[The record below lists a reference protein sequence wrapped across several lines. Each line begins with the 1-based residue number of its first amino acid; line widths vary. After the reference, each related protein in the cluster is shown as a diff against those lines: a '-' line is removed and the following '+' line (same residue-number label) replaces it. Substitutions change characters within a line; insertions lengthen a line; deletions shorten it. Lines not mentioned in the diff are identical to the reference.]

1 MLVIGLTGTI
11 GSGKTTVAQI
21 LARNGIPVLSSDDI
35 ANQIIEHDPG
45 VRTKL
50 RQLFGPDVVP
60 DGPPINRQ
68 LLASRI
74 FGPSDE
80 HAERRRIVE
89 QLVHPRVLEQ
99 IAATLDELAS
109 QQTELAVV
117 ESALIFQAGI
127 EDLFDYVVAVVAP
140 TELRRQRACERGN
153 NAADFDMRNAAQLD
167 DEELAR
173 RADFV
178 IDNSG
183 TLRDL
188 EHATEA
194 LISILKHLPPRPVEH
209 RTPAHE

>member
-35 ANQIIEHDPG
+35 ANQIIEHDAG

-99 IAATLDELAS
+99 IAATLGELAS

-117 ESALIFQAGI
+117 ESALIYQAGI

-153 NAADFDMRNAAQLD
+153 NAADFDERNAAQLD
-167 DEELAR
+167 DDELAR

-194 LISILKHLPPRPVEH
+194 LISILKHLPPRPVRIAH
-209 RTPAHE
+209 ART